1 MTAKPSPALRRVAR
15 LTGLPAEALV
25 ALGISRVA
33 RVTTLDRAGV
43 EVAAAIRPGG
53 HVVQVCNGKGASFRD
68 AARGAI
74 AEAAE
79 LAAAEQ
85 PDPTRLVYGSR
96 LELVR
101 RFGEEA
107 VLEPASL
114 GSAGEAFDPALVAPE
129 VRLSWWPAMRLPDG
143 ALRLV
148 PAAALFCPSSDA
160 PLPGVQPFRWSSN
173 GMGAHPSPAAA
184 CAHGLLEA
192 IERDELHAALPQGFT
207 RERLSSLGLSPAELA
222 RVGGRLAAVV
232 AGVERGGF
240 RVQLCVWRGRIGLPV
255 AAALLADERGGA
267 IPLTA
272 GYAAR
277 FSAEE
282 ALLAA
287 LREAAQ
293 SRLTDIHGARDDVEA
308 AVPSEVARLR
318 GWLSDGAREGRAPA
332 SVATRRDPVRTLV
345 RLLAAAGH
353 EQLCWAPMSAEGA
366 PLHVGK
372 AIVAGLAI
380 SELL

>member
-1 MTAKPSPALRRVAR
+1 M
-15 LTGLPAEALV
+15 
-25 ALGISRVA
+25 
-33 RVTTLDRAGV
+33 TTLDRAGV

-53 HVVQVCNGKGASFRD
+53 HIVQVCNGKGASFRD

-79 LAAAEQ
+79 LAAAES

-96 LELVR
+96 RELAR
-101 RFGEEA
+101 RFGAGA
-107 VLEPASL
+107 VLDPAAL
-114 GSAGEAFDPALVAPE
+114 GSGGAAIDAALVAAD
-129 VRLSWWPAMRLPDG
+129 VRLSWWPALRLPDG

-148 PAAALFCPSSDA
+148 PAAALFCPPSDA

-173 GMGAHPSPAAA
+173 GLGAHPSPAAA

-192 IERDELHAALPQGFT
+192 IERDELQRALPQGFT
-207 RERLSSLGLSPAELA
+207 RERLSSLGLSPAEVA
-222 RVGGRLAAVV
+222 R
-232 AGVERGGF
+232 AGARIEGLVTTIARGGF
-240 RVQLCVWRGRIGLPV
+240 SVQLCAWRGRLGLPI
-255 AAALLADERGGA
+255 AAALIVDERGGA

-308 AVPSEVARLR
+308 AAPAEVARLR
-318 GWLSDGAREGRAPA
+318 GWVQEGQREGRAPP
-332 SVATRRDPVRTLV
+332 SVATKGDPVRTLV
-345 RLLAAAGH
+345 RLLAAGGH
-353 EQLCWAPMSAEGA
+353 EQVCWAPMSAEGA
-366 PLHVGK
+366 ALHVGK
-372 AIVAGLAI
+372 AIVPGLSI